1 MPKHDK
7 IDFST
12 FDYRALTLD
21 EINEL
26 KTAALRRA
34 HEERTEYL
42 RSLPRAL
49 GGVLRGLWAV
59 AGRAWTA
66 HRARRRWQA
75 EIAELRGLD
84 ERALKDIGV
93 TRFDV
98 NALAHARPC
107 RPNK

>member
-1 MPKHDK
+1 MPKRDE

-12 FDYRALTLD
+12 FDYRVLTLD
-21 EINEL
+21 DINEL
-26 KTAALRRA
+26 KIAAFRRA

-49 GGVLRGLWAV
+49 GGVLQGLWAV
-59 AGRAWTA
+59 AGRAWVA

-75 EIAELRGLD
+75 EIAELRGFD
-84 ERALKDIGV
+84 ERALKDIGM
-93 TRFDV
+93 TRCDV
-98 NALAHARPC
+98 AAVARARLG